1 MTMMNYAP
9 SLQLSMFHLTFGKR
23 NKFRSYNIIQAYG
36 FIKNGMW
43 TSAVP

>member
-1 MTMMNYAP
+1 MTMINYVP
-9 SLQLSMFHLTFGKR
+9 SLRLSMILLAFVKR
-23 NKFRSYNIIQAYG
+23 NKFRFYNIFQAYG